1 MKPKGS
7 TRIIRRS
14 IALPRELVQEVEA
27 IAPSNLK
34 GNFNRLVSVALQ
46 RFASQRKAKTFE
58 EAMSRMAADPSI
70 RAECSAISKEFL
82 AAESDGLKND

>member
-1 MKPKGS
+1 MKAKGS
-7 TRIIRRS
+7 TRTIRRS

-46 RFASQRKAKTFE
+46 RFASQRKAEAFE

-70 RAECSAISKEFL
+70 RAECAAISKEFFPT
-82 AAESDGLKND
+82 ESDGLKND